1 LEVPVFGNGVDL
13 PNVVLMDIAMP
24 GLNGLEGTCARRH
37 EILCGEGVYLSMHA
51 NEEYALE
58 THRAGA
64 CGYLLKEGAVAE
76 LELALRAVLL
86 TNYVSGSGHAK
97 IKFLTNDDV
106 HRLIP

>member
-1 LEVPVFGNGVDL
+1 MWCSWTLPCPGSTAWKALARATTEFSAVKVF
-13 PNVVLMDIAMP
+13 I
-24 GLNGLEGTCARRH
+24 
-37 EILCGEGVYLSMHA
+37 LSMHA
-51 NEEYALE
+51 NEEYAME

-76 LELALRAVLL
+76 LELARRAVLL